1 MIKKRTKLKNY
12 PLRRNKP
19 FLKVKYVLGIIFSS
33 INSLFK
39 GGIKL
44 LLFIFITLSLS
55 IGLVSAYNHLQ
66 NTNHIKLG
74 RIEFEGID
82 AMMQD
87 RLTSIAEIHLGMN
100 LVEIQP
106 NRIKQKMEE
115 DPHVRS
121 VFVEKKYPRI
131 LRIKVEL
138 NETFALALMEDDLFH
153 INRYGEI
160 FKKVNLEENI
170 NYPILTGVP
179 DNPVKARE
187 ELNYCMEVLNFL
199 EIEQSPW
206 SLEELSEIHINR
218 DGNIHLYYSDMPI
231 KIVVNKDTFP
241 SKIDGLKK
249 VIKDLRDKDRL
260 IETLEVNL
268 NYNDGAIVSF
278 K

>member
-12 PLRRNKP
+12 PLRQDKP
-19 FLKVKYVLGIIFSS
+19 FLKIKYALRVIFSS
-33 INSLFK
+33 VNSLFK

-44 LLFIFITLSLS
+44 LLFIFITLGLS
-55 IGLVSAYNHLQ
+55 IGLVSAYSHLQ
-66 NTNHIKLG
+66 NTNHIKLE

-82 AMMQD
+82 AMTQD
-87 RLTSIAEIHLGMN
+87 RLTSIADMHLGMS

-138 NETFALALMEDDLFH
+138 NETFALALMEDNLFH
-153 INRYGEI
+153 VNRYGEI

-170 NYPILTGVP
+170 NYPILTGIP
-179 DNPVKARE
+179 DNPAKARE

-199 EIEQSPW
+199 EIEQPPW

-231 KIVVNKDTFP
+231 KIVVNKETFP